1 MKTMGGTTR
10 ILFADDHQI
19 VREGLS
25 RLIGREDGLMIVAE
39 AENGLEAVRL
49 AQELHP
55 DLAILDLRM
64 PVMDGAAAA
73 KEILGADPTAK
84 ILLLTSFATAAE
96 VKVALD
102 AGVLGAVVKDSSSE
116 TLIEAIRATARGE
129 KFVSWRRLAL
139 PDIRDV
145 RDESAGLSVSRRFFR
160 PEGEPADLGAL
171 RCGELLIVELAITAD
186 DTRTL
191 SDLVVEDLF
200 AGAFEPVHGALPEFF
215 AVKRG
220 GTNEVPASAW
230 VMRSDARDDRMLV
243 FSKKFTLERGHEAKF
258 RYQVR
263 VVSAGEFVLPGPSVE
278 GMYHP
283 ALRARRIPGRIVV
296 RH

>member
-1 MKTMGGTTR
+1 VKTMGGTTR

-129 KFVSWRRLAL
+129 KFVSQEIADIIAEKQLAPTLSTRQKDILRLVAKGFNNEEIAEQIGITRHGVKAHLAIAFERLGASSRTEAASLAL
-139 PDIRDV
+139 
-145 RDESAGLSVSRRFFR
+145 SLGL
-160 PEGEPADLGAL
+160 
-171 RCGELLIVELAITAD
+171 I
-186 DTRTL
+186 
-191 SDLVVEDLF
+191 
-200 AGAFEPVHGALPEFF
+200 
-215 AVKRG
+215 
-220 GTNEVPASAW
+220 
-230 VMRSDARDDRMLV
+230 
-243 FSKKFTLERGHEAKF
+243 
-258 RYQVR
+258 
-263 VVSAGEFVLPGPSVE
+263 
-278 GMYHP
+278 
-283 ALRARRIPGRIVV
+283 
-296 RH
+296 

>member
-73 KEILGADPTAK
+73 KEILGTDPAAK

-116 TLIEAIRATARGE
+116 TLMEAIRATARGE
-129 KFVSWRRLAL
+129 KFVSQEIADIIAEKQLAPTLSTRQKDILRLVAKGFNNEEIAEQIGITRHGVKAHLAIAFDRLGASSRTEAASLAL
-139 PDIRDV
+139 
-145 RDESAGLSVSRRFFR
+145 SLGL
-160 PEGEPADLGAL
+160 
-171 RCGELLIVELAITAD
+171 I
-186 DTRTL
+186 
-191 SDLVVEDLF
+191 
-200 AGAFEPVHGALPEFF
+200 
-215 AVKRG
+215 
-220 GTNEVPASAW
+220 
-230 VMRSDARDDRMLV
+230 
-243 FSKKFTLERGHEAKF
+243 
-258 RYQVR
+258 
-263 VVSAGEFVLPGPSVE
+263 
-278 GMYHP
+278 
-283 ALRARRIPGRIVV
+283 
-296 RH
+296 

>member
-73 KEILGADPTAK
+73 KEILGADPAAK

-129 KFVSWRRLAL
+129 KFVSQEIADIIAEKQLAPTLSTRQKDILRLVAKGCNNEEIAERIGITRHGVKAHLAIAFERLGASSRTEAASLAL
-139 PDIRDV
+139 
-145 RDESAGLSVSRRFFR
+145 SLGL
-160 PEGEPADLGAL
+160 
-171 RCGELLIVELAITAD
+171 I
-186 DTRTL
+186 
-191 SDLVVEDLF
+191 
-200 AGAFEPVHGALPEFF
+200 
-215 AVKRG
+215 
-220 GTNEVPASAW
+220 
-230 VMRSDARDDRMLV
+230 
-243 FSKKFTLERGHEAKF
+243 
-258 RYQVR
+258 
-263 VVSAGEFVLPGPSVE
+263 
-278 GMYHP
+278 
-283 ALRARRIPGRIVV
+283 
-296 RH
+296 

>member
-1 MKTMGGTTR
+1 MGGTTR

-49 AQELHP
+49 AQELRP

-116 TLIEAIRATARGE
+116 TLMEAIRATARGE
-129 KFVSWRRLAL
+129 KFVSPEIADIIAEKRLAPTL
-139 PDIRDV
+139 STRQKDILRLAAKGFNNEEIAERIGITRHGVKAHLAIAFD
-145 RDESAGLSVSRRFFR
+145 R
-160 PEGEPADLGAL
+160 LGASSRTEAASL
-171 RCGELLIVELAITAD
+171 ALSLGLI
-186 DTRTL
+186 
-191 SDLVVEDLF
+191 
-200 AGAFEPVHGALPEFF
+200 
-215 AVKRG
+215 
-220 GTNEVPASAW
+220 
-230 VMRSDARDDRMLV
+230 
-243 FSKKFTLERGHEAKF
+243 
-258 RYQVR
+258 
-263 VVSAGEFVLPGPSVE
+263 
-278 GMYHP
+278 
-283 ALRARRIPGRIVV
+283 
-296 RH
+296 

>member
-73 KEILGADPTAK
+73 KEILGADPAAK

-129 KFVSWRRLAL
+129 KFVSQEIADIIAEKQLAPTLSARQKDILRLVSKGFNNEEIAERIGITRHGVKAHLAIAVDRLGASSRTEAASLAL
-139 PDIRDV
+139 
-145 RDESAGLSVSRRFFR
+145 SLGL
-160 PEGEPADLGAL
+160 
-171 RCGELLIVELAITAD
+171 I
-186 DTRTL
+186 
-191 SDLVVEDLF
+191 
-200 AGAFEPVHGALPEFF
+200 
-215 AVKRG
+215 
-220 GTNEVPASAW
+220 
-230 VMRSDARDDRMLV
+230 
-243 FSKKFTLERGHEAKF
+243 
-258 RYQVR
+258 
-263 VVSAGEFVLPGPSVE
+263 
-278 GMYHP
+278 
-283 ALRARRIPGRIVV
+283 
-296 RH
+296 

>member
-73 KEILGADPTAK
+73 KEILGADPAAK

-129 KFVSWRRLAL
+129 KFVSQEIADIIAEKQLAPTLSTRQKDILRLVAKGFNNEEIAEQIGITRHGVKAHL
-139 PDIRDV
+139 AIAFDR
-145 RDESAGLSVSRRFFR
+145 
-160 PEGEPADLGAL
+160 LGASSRTEAASL
-171 RCGELLIVELAITAD
+171 AFSLGLI
-186 DTRTL
+186 
-191 SDLVVEDLF
+191 
-200 AGAFEPVHGALPEFF
+200 
-215 AVKRG
+215 
-220 GTNEVPASAW
+220 
-230 VMRSDARDDRMLV
+230 
-243 FSKKFTLERGHEAKF
+243 
-258 RYQVR
+258 
-263 VVSAGEFVLPGPSVE
+263 
-278 GMYHP
+278 
-283 ALRARRIPGRIVV
+283 
-296 RH
+296 

>member
-1 MKTMGGTTR
+1 MGGTTR

-49 AQELHP
+49 AQELRP

-129 KFVSWRRLAL
+129 KFVSQEIADIIAEKQLAPTLSTRQKDILRLAAKGFNNEEIAERIGITRHGVKAHL
-139 PDIRDV
+139 AIAFDR
-145 RDESAGLSVSRRFFR
+145 
-160 PEGEPADLGAL
+160 LGASSRTEAASL
-171 RCGELLIVELAITAD
+171 ALSLGLI
-186 DTRTL
+186 
-191 SDLVVEDLF
+191 
-200 AGAFEPVHGALPEFF
+200 
-215 AVKRG
+215 
-220 GTNEVPASAW
+220 
-230 VMRSDARDDRMLV
+230 
-243 FSKKFTLERGHEAKF
+243 
-258 RYQVR
+258 
-263 VVSAGEFVLPGPSVE
+263 
-278 GMYHP
+278 
-283 ALRARRIPGRIVV
+283 
-296 RH
+296 

>member
-73 KEILGADPTAK
+73 KEILGADPAAK

-129 KFVSWRRLAL
+129 KFVSQEIADIIAEKQLAPTLSTRQKDILRL
-139 PDIRDV
+139 
-145 RDESAGLSVSRRFFR
+145 VSKGFNNEEIAERIGITRHGVKAHLAIAFER
-160 PEGEPADLGAL
+160 LGASSRTEAASL
-171 RCGELLIVELAITAD
+171 AHSLGLI
-186 DTRTL
+186 
-191 SDLVVEDLF
+191 
-200 AGAFEPVHGALPEFF
+200 
-215 AVKRG
+215 
-220 GTNEVPASAW
+220 
-230 VMRSDARDDRMLV
+230 
-243 FSKKFTLERGHEAKF
+243 
-258 RYQVR
+258 
-263 VVSAGEFVLPGPSVE
+263 
-278 GMYHP
+278 
-283 ALRARRIPGRIVV
+283 
-296 RH
+296 

>member
-1 MKTMGGTTR
+1 MKAMGGTTR

-73 KEILGADPTAK
+73 KEILGTDPAAK

-129 KFVSWRRLAL
+129 KFVSQEIADIIAEKQLAPTLSTRQKDILRLVAKGFNNEEIAEQIGITRHGVKAHLAIAFDRLGASSRTEAASLAL
-139 PDIRDV
+139 
-145 RDESAGLSVSRRFFR
+145 SLGL
-160 PEGEPADLGAL
+160 
-171 RCGELLIVELAITAD
+171 I
-186 DTRTL
+186 
-191 SDLVVEDLF
+191 
-200 AGAFEPVHGALPEFF
+200 
-215 AVKRG
+215 
-220 GTNEVPASAW
+220 
-230 VMRSDARDDRMLV
+230 
-243 FSKKFTLERGHEAKF
+243 
-258 RYQVR
+258 
-263 VVSAGEFVLPGPSVE
+263 
-278 GMYHP
+278 
-283 ALRARRIPGRIVV
+283 
-296 RH
+296 